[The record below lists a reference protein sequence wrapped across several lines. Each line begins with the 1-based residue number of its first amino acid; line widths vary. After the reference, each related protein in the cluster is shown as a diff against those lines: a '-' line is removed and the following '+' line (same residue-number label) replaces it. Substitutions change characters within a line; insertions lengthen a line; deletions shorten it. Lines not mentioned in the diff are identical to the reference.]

1 MMPRLSQIQQI
12 RAGVLLTLIL
22 SIFAASGC
30 AKNGFAEKSFPEST
44 SGPQAPRP
52 TPPTPAG
59 PLENGP
65 TNEPTTEPNESEGPG
80 RENGQPEDE
89 APNKPLPP
97 PPPFRPR
104 DPAPNAPADYQ
115 PVPLSWESP
124 NKPERKLWSA
134 FVLERLTKNFET
146 LDQAVDIER
155 FCRRYERL
163 SKPERINVWGLLV
176 AQMSLHE
183 SSWKPT
189 TRMQETT
196 MGVDKITGARIYS
209 EGLLQLSY
217 QDISWMKSCRF
228 DWDKDR
234 FLGPRDPKKT
244 ILDPYRNLECG
255 IDILVRQISR
265 YKRVVMTNNVYWAI
279 LREGGKYSK
288 IAPMSMSIGLDM
300 KACN

>member
-1 MMPRLSQIQQI
+1 MMNPRVSQIHQI
-12 RAGVLLTLIL
+12 RTGAFFALIL
-22 SIFAASGC
+22 TVFVAVGC
-30 AKNGFAEKSFPEST
+30 AKNGFAEKSFPESVASPQT
-44 SGPQAPRP
+44 QGPAPVS
-52 TPPTPAG
+52 TPTPA
-59 PLENGP
+59 PEDD
-65 TNEPTTEPNESEGPG
+65 NEGEG
-80 RENGQPEDE
+80 RENGKPEDE

-104 DPAPNAPADYQ
+104 EPVPNAPSNYK

-134 FVLERLTKNFET
+134 FVLQQLEKNFEV

-163 SKPERINVWGLLV
+163 SKPERLNVWGLLV

-196 MGVDKITGARIYS
+196 MGVDKITGARVFS

-228 DWDKDR
+228 DWNQDR

-255 IDILVRQISR
+255 IDILVRQIAR

-288 IAPMSMSIGLDM
+288 IAPMSFSIGLDM